1 MLILQTITIL
11 STIINTT
18 AATPTTT
25 SHAVINT
32 TYEEAMVTG
41 W

>member
-1 MLILQTITIL
+1 MLILQTITIIR
-11 STIINTT
+11 TVINTT
-18 AATPTTT
+18 AATPTPT
-25 SHAVINT
+25 SHAIINT